1 MPTEKGKTC
10 AKIVR
15 LKSDLATNIVVSAEA
30 KYERMSNMEINIKG
44 TTAEIVVLLNM
55 LEQRPA
61 ILDTNK
67 ISEEAINEMKDKI
80 PLDQN
85 LLLNIFKTEQSSS

>member
-1 MPTEKGKTC
+1 
-10 AKIVR
+10 
-15 LKSDLATNIVVSAEA
+15 
-30 KYERMSNMEINIKG
+30 MEINIKG

-61 ILDTNK
+61 ILDMNK

>member
-1 MPTEKGKTC
+1 
-10 AKIVR
+10 
-15 LKSDLATNIVVSAEA
+15 
-30 KYERMSNMEINIKG
+30 MEINIKG

>member
-1 MPTEKGKTC
+1 
-10 AKIVR
+10 
-15 LKSDLATNIVVSAEA
+15 
-30 KYERMSNMEINIKG
+30 MEINIKG
-44 TTAEIVVLLNM
+44 TTAEVIVLLNM

-67 ISEEAINEMKDKI
+67 ITAEAINEMKDKI

>member
-1 MPTEKGKTC
+1 
-10 AKIVR
+10 
-15 LKSDLATNIVVSAEA
+15 
-30 KYERMSNMEINIKG
+30 MEINIKG
-44 TTAEIVVLLNM
+44 TTAEIIVLLNM

-67 ISEEAINEMKDKI
+67 ISEEAVNEMKDKI

-85 LLLNIFKTEQSSS
+85 LLLNIFKTEQSSL